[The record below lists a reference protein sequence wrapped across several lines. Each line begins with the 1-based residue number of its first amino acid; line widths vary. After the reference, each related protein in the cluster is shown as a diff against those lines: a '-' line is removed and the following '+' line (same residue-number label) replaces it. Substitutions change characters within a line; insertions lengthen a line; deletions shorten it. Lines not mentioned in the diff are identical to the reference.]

1 MSSIETRYS
10 NCGLCLVGDFNR
22 LQTTRFRNNYNLKQI
37 VHFPTRGKRT
47 LDLVLTNLQDHYET
61 PTQRPPLGLSDHM
74 SIEVQPKARIKSNS
88 STTTIQSRDMRPS
101 KRLAMRTYLEWVDLD
116 TILNSADSCE
126 DKTSLLEQI
135 IKTGLDHVMP
145 MRTRKVHSTEPPWI
159 TSSLKNLLQ
168 RRQSALSTKL
178 GPWLFLVMI
187 NNLSVANTNIWKYAD
202 DTTLAECVEKNETSS
217 MQSRVDK
224 FVTKSRADG
233 FQLNESKC
241 KELRI
246 SFTKSENT
254 LEPVTINN
262 TNIEVVPSAK
272 LLGVMIS
279 NDLKWNVHVEMI
291 CKKVAVRLYFLRQ
304 LKGAK
309 VPANDLLSF
318 YTTCIRPVAEYACP
332 VFHTALPQYLSDQLE
347 RLQKRALRM
356 ISTNDLS
363 YRLEE
368 VFNIPT
374 LYHRREAIF
383 N

>member
-22 LQTTRFRNNYNLKQI
+22 LQTTRLKNNYNLKQI
-37 VHFPTRGKRT
+37 VNFPTRGERS

-74 SIEVQPKARIKSNS
+74 SIEVQPQARIKSNS
-88 STTTIQSRDMRPS
+88 STTTIQSRNMRPS
-101 KRLAMRTYLEWVDLD
+101 KRLTMRTYLESVDLD
-116 TILNSADSCE
+116 TLLNSADSCE
-126 DKTSLLEQI
+126 DKTSLLGQI

-187 NNLSVANTNIWKYAD
+187 NDLSVANTNIWKYAD

-246 SFTKSENT
+246 SLIKSENT

-262 TNIEVVPSAK
+262 TNIEVVPSA
-272 LLGVMIS
+272 
-279 NDLKWNVHVEMI
+279 
-291 CKKVAVRLYFLRQ
+291 
-304 LKGAK
+304 
-309 VPANDLLSF
+309 
-318 YTTCIRPVAEYACP
+318 
-332 VFHTALPQYLSDQLE
+332 
-347 RLQKRALRM
+347 
-356 ISTNDLS
+356 
-363 YRLEE
+363 
-368 VFNIPT
+368 
-374 LYHRREAIF
+374 
-383 N
+383 